1 MRTGDG
7 FMCVYSI
14 IDRKTF
20 DEVKEFREQILRV
33 KDVEQIPMCI
43 VGNKCDL
50 ESERVIPKEEGS
62 AMAKNFGSAFFETSA
77 KLRKNVDESFYELV
91 REVRKARL
99 AANKKPKRRMFN
111 LVKKKIICWPKL
123 FFNFLIFFWR
133 KVRNSP
139 KENFFIG
146 GKKK

>member
-91 REVRKARL
+91 REVRKAQPVPSEDG
-99 AANKKPKRRMFN
+99 NNGKPPKKD
-111 LVKKKIICWPKL
+111 KKTNGKGGSC
-123 FFNFLIFFWR
+123 LIL
-133 KVRNSP
+133 
-139 KENFFIG
+139 
-146 GKKK
+146 